1 MWIWIRLNSL
11 EAVIVIC
18 MLESTDKAFG
28 LRCPCP
34 THMGHGTCIGHS
46 CTRPNWF
53 LFLFFEKWWIR
64 QGHIETQL
72 GQVLA
77 KKTKR
82 AENLKHTVTLS
93 TDLLPLLLLL
103 TEIGPTLLQFPPSA
117 LFPCSSMCDLSLF
130 CLPHTITN
138 TWSIFLHPL
147 MWIASFQTCLL

>member
-46 CTRPNWF
+46 CTRPNRFFFFF
-53 LFLFFEKWWIR
+53 LKSDEYGKDILRHNWDMSW
-64 QGHIETQL
+64 
-72 GQVLA
+72 A

-82 AENLKHTVTLS
+82 AENLKHTVTLTPIS
-93 TDLLPLLLLL
+93 SLFFFFFFFSWSSGQLFCNFPLLPFSLVCPCVIYLCFVCL
-103 TEIGPTLLQFPPSA
+103 T
-117 LFPCSSMCDLSLF
+117 LS
-130 CLPHTITN
+130 
-138 TWSIFLHPL
+138 
-147 MWIASFQTCLL
+147 QTREAFISTHSCE